1 MYREHLS
8 AAVSR
13 HDDETAERG
22 VARPE
27 TDLRTALGLLFD
39 FAVRRLTDGPAEPP
53 LPERLWTVGQLSEW
67 LQIPETTLLE
77 YARDGKIPS
86 VRVGKHVRFD
96 PHAVLKALAAKA

>member
-13 HDDETAERG
+13 HGDETAEHG
-22 VARPE
+22 VAQPE
-27 TDLRTALGLLFD
+27 TELRAALGVLFE
-39 FAVRRLTDGPAEPP
+39 FAVRRLTDTPVVSQ
-53 LPERLWTVGQLSEW
+53 LPDRLWNVGQLSEW

-86 VRVGKHVRFD
+86 VRVGRHVRFD
-96 PHAVLKALAAKA
+96 PHAVLKALAEKR